1 MSLIVE
7 FVFPSPHDSG
17 EDGGRNGTHGPKL
30 ATGEPG
36 RTLPLSP
43 KSRSGTKLGRTAR
56 TRRSSGAGP
65 GEADGTDRGGT

>member
-36 RTLPLSP
+36 RTLPPESEI
-43 KSRSGTKLGRTAR
+43 KVRHETRSDGEDTQVQRRRT
-56 TRRSSGAGP
+56 G
-65 GEADGTDRGGT
+65 